1 MILLLMDQ
9 SMTIIFL
16 TKLVSEKY
24 TLDKLFFNDEEVN
37 YEVSFI
43 ENYSLY
49 SFIMVD
55 EDARNRGEL

>member
-1 MILLLMDQ
+1 
-9 SMTIIFL
+9 MTIIFL